1 MKKTRISI
9 RAKVSCGM
17 VACTLFVG
25 GLIGGI
31 GIMQTKNSLLAQSKQ
46 HTMDAAQMAAANI
59 DGDILDTIHQG
70 DEGTDSYE
78 QVLTTL
84 QSFLQGN
91 EVEYIYTM
99 RKENGKV
106 SFIVDAD
113 TAEGASVGES
123 YESYAEMD
131 QAFEGETVID
141 KDITS
146 DEWGRFY
153 SGFSPVYDHSGK
165 QVGIVGVD
173 CSVAAIDQQI
183 ASYIRNFLLAEGI
196 GVMISIILAYLI
208 SSLLTKNVR
217 IIDAKLKELAD
228 SEGDL
233 TRQIDVRSTDEVGS
247 IAGNMNIFLKNL
259 RDIMTKIRHSENVLL
274 EMTTQINGNMSSSAE
289 EINAITTT
297 INTMVEQMGQMSSMV
312 EVIAQDAEESSSLT
326 DSIME
331 ETVQKADY
339 VGEVSKKS
347 SQLEK
352 DAVDAKKNIQSV
364 MERIGSNL
372 EEKIKEAKK
381 VEQIQ
386 KLTGDIVEIS
396 SQTNLLALNASIEA
410 ARAGELG
417 KGFAVVAT
425 EIGKLADESTKTA
438 GEISEI
444 NTFVIQ
450 LVEELS
456 SSAFELLHVVNSQ
469 VMQDYDI
476 LVHTGQEYHN
486 DTVMFRDQMM
496 SLVDYMKK
504 LQQSMGQIMDNAAE
518 ISSGFEEEMENA
530 KRNFAGIE
538 EVNKKIRT
546 INDSVQQNE
555 SVVRDFDHV
564 IGQFKL

>member
-1 MKKTRISI
+1 
-9 RAKVSCGM
+9 
-17 VACTLFVG
+17 
-25 GLIGGI
+25 
-31 GIMQTKNSLLAQSKQ
+31 MQ
-46 HTMDAAQMAAANI
+46 
-59 DGDILDTIHQG
+59 IL
-70 DEGTDSYE
+70 
-78 QVLTTL
+78 
-84 QSFLQGN
+84 
-91 EVEYIYTM
+91 
-99 RKENGKV
+99 
-106 SFIVDAD
+106 
-113 TAEGASVGES
+113 AEGASVGES

-196 GVMISIILAYLI
+196 GVIISIILAYLI

-259 RDIMTKIRHSENVLL
+259 RDIMTKIRHSENVLF

-289 EINAITTT
+289 KINAITTT
-297 INTMVEQMGQMSSMV
+297 INTMVEQIWQMSSMV

-486 DTVMFRDQMM
+486 DTVMFRNQMM
-496 SLVDYMKK
+496 SLVDFMKK

-518 ISSGFEEEMENA
+518 ISSGFEEEMENT

-538 EVNKKIRT
+538 EVNKKIQT

-555 SVVRDFDHV
+555 SIVRDFDHV